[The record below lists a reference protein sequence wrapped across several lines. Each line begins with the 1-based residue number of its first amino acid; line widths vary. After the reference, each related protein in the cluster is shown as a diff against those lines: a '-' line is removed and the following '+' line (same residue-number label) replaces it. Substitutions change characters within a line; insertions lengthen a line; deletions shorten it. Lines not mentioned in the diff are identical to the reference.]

1 MDTTAID
8 ISGFKPRE
16 AFATGFD
23 DEVPYTFLDADT
35 IKNDSGELFRV
46 QGLSA
51 PEIMHQIPTG
61 GLTPPG
67 PGGYEYTKQIDG
79 LAKKMG
85 FTNVHRITHPDGSPM
100 MDATGKRQLVRITD
114 DQGRDFV
121 QMLSLHGINKLGQY
135 SSQSEID
142 AYRWGQTDKLEP
154 FQGFENENLN
164 DFEKAKR
171 VIDDVV
177 DSENYYGTQ
186 FKRVAEDERE
196 LAMLRGPRQPG
207 ESIQQYALRLQA
219 AQDYTGA
226 RVGTRDYRNRTIE
239 NKALHPWSESWDI
252 GWTGVIEGLYGA
264 AQMVG
269 EKTGINWVETLG
281 DKGIKRQHEY
291 LQRKPELKLNILKP
305 VLDNDGNVVS
315 NDWDVGGIGGFFEYM
330 GNMAA
335 IALPYMGVTA
345 GAAVLA
351 PITGGSSLAAAT
363 GIGALNVAGLSMT
376 VPVAMYAG
384 QTWNEMEG
392 DNKDAGLAVAA
403 GVTMAALDRL
413 GILGLM
419 GGTKGLSLL
428 SKSSRDKAVAA
439 YLQKYPTTN
448 GAPTTEA
455 IAKAKI
461 AEMSRLEA
469 AKLVGVATNIAKD
482 QLKFGN
488 IIKSFTARAARGF
501 GVESTTEVGQELT
514 GYMAAV
520 MGSDKPFD
528 TVELHNR
535 LVNAF
540 VAGGTLGA
548 GFAVPGSVY
557 DVGQWKNAEIQIRE
571 AEDKRLSDEGKWAQE
586 EKARTG
592 GVRSTHD
599 IADNIRKKVKNRVYK
614 PEDTTIH
621 QKADKHKKTR
631 KETDAWTKVKEA
643 MSSIP
648 MLYRGAV
655 RYLIGRYTS
664 NPHVRDLG
672 SLYNGFLHRINHGES
687 LEEFKQLQAAM
698 FRNMIKSPAML
709 SKDAKFSKV
718 NQLQLSKIVNA
729 FGQWVQGRDLSTV
742 DWDALPTDV
751 QGVNLREHA
760 DWLKEFMPSLN
771 KLGDAL
777 LYGQRDSRLFFKD
790 GSSTGK
796 RFDIRKLSNWM
807 LRYRSLNKA
816 AIEKNRNGFIKLLM
830 KDEFDAVDSNGNKI
844 VGFGS
849 YTRND
854 GQFIKQGMT
863 RDQATKLTNDIL
875 NNNDMV
881 DQDSIFQVGKGRHI
895 PASHKNRVLNLSDN
909 TDFNEFLEQ
918 DVFAN
923 VNNAIKS
930 ATRYIAYQKYIGDD
944 GEIINQMLDDAIAA
958 GLPEEDANY
967 IASGMLDYL
976 NAESGNYKR
985 IENQTVA
992 NVQRNILVWTA
1003 MAGLPMATISSI
1015 VEYMMTLRALT
1026 PEQINKTIKSSAKEF
1041 AQAMWT
1047 TIQDPRLQ
1055 STKSRVAKE
1064 ERQAKLQKLGFFDW
1078 DVGAAQTTGATEGT
1092 FASRYLLDKF
1102 FRIIGLQQWTD
1113 YTRNI
1118 RVAIADD
1125 FIMDHLNKINEQR
1138 KNNEAYTNEVQE
1150 SEEQLRN
1157 LGLDIDRLLEIAND
1171 PMLNNQGLPLFE
1183 TDMAQTIRDQ
1193 RAAAEGASPNALQQ
1207 ELDRMLSLAEWNFI
1221 NEAIALPGT
1230 ANRPLFYQNQHLALF
1245 TQFQGF
1251 ISAFTANHIPRMW
1264 GDYVKRGTP
1273 ALKYNA
1279 FAVMTMMVALGFVSQ
1294 YLKDLL
1300 KYGKP
1305 TPYLDKAEV
1314 LQRGIGASG
1323 LIGVAERP
1331 LNFFFPIYET
1341 SSSNMVEEIFQTI
1354 SGEAAALS
1362 NLSRAVTGAGE
1373 IVMGDIEQGVYKG
1386 LKTTPLVGPFNQMN
1400 RATARAVADVFQS

>member
-1 MDTTAID
+1 M
-8 ISGFKPRE
+8 
-16 AFATGFD
+16 
-23 DEVPYTFLDADT
+23 
-35 IKNDSGELFRV
+35 
-46 QGLSA
+46 
-51 PEIMHQIPTG
+51 
-61 GLTPPG
+61 
-67 PGGYEYTKQIDG
+67 
-79 LAKKMG
+79 
-85 FTNVHRITHPDGSPM
+85 
-100 MDATGKRQLVRITD
+100 
-114 DQGRDFV
+114 
-121 QMLSLHGINKLGQY
+121 
-135 SSQSEID
+135 
-142 AYRWGQTDKLEP
+142 
-154 FQGFENENLN
+154 
-164 DFEKAKR
+164 
-171 VIDDVV
+171 
-177 DSENYYGTQ
+177 
-186 FKRVAEDERE
+186 ED
-196 LAMLRGPRQPG
+196 
-207 ESIQQYALRLQA
+207 
-219 AQDYTGA
+219 
-226 RVGTRDYRNRTIE
+226 
-239 NKALHPWSESWDI
+239 
-252 GWTGVIEGLYGA
+252 
-264 AQMVG
+264 
-269 EKTGINWVETLG
+269 
-281 DKGIKRQHEY
+281 
-291 LQRKPELKLNILKP
+291 
-305 VLDNDGNVVS
+305 
-315 NDWDVGGIGGFFEYM
+315 
-330 GNMAA
+330 
-335 IALPYMGVTA
+335 
-345 GAAVLA
+345 
-351 PITGGSSLAAAT
+351 
-363 GIGALNVAGLSMT
+363 
-376 VPVAMYAG
+376 
-384 QTWNEMEG
+384 
-392 DNKDAGLAVAA
+392 
-403 GVTMAALDRL
+403 
-413 GILGLM
+413 
-419 GGTKGLSLL
+419 
-428 SKSSRDKAVAA
+428 
-439 YLQKYPTTN
+439 
-448 GAPTTEA
+448 
-455 IAKAKI
+455 
-461 AEMSRLEA
+461 
-469 AKLVGVATNIAKD
+469 
-482 QLKFGN
+482 
-488 IIKSFTARAARGF
+488 
-501 GVESTTEVGQELT
+501 
-514 GYMAAV
+514 
-520 MGSDKPFD
+520 
-528 TVELHNR
+528 
-535 LVNAF
+535 
-540 VAGGTLGA
+540 
-548 GFAVPGSVY
+548 
-557 DVGQWKNAEIQIRE
+557 AEIQIRE

-586 EKARTG
+586 EKARTK

-599 IADNIRKKVKNRVYK
+599 IADNIRKKIKKRTYK

-709 SKDAKFSKV
+709 SKDAKFSKI

-729 FGQWVQGRDLSTV
+729 FGQHFYKKDLSTI
-742 DWDALPTDV
+742 DWDNLPTV
-751 QGVNLREHA
+751 GGVDLSKHA
-760 DWLKEFMPSLN
+760 DWLREFMPSLN

-796 RFDIRKLSNWM
+796 KFDIKKLPNWM

-816 AIEKNRNGFIKLLM
+816 AIEKNKNGFIKLLM
-830 KDEFDAVDSNGNKI
+830 KDEFDAVDSDGNKI
-844 VGFGS
+844 FGFGS

-854 GQFIKQGMT
+854 GKFIKQGMT
-863 RDQATKLTNDIL
+863 RDQATNLANDIL
-875 NNNDMV
+875 NNNDMI

-895 PASHKNRVLNLSDN
+895 PASHKNRVLNLADN
-909 TDFNEFLEQ
+909 ADFNEFLEQ
-918 DVFAN
+918 DIFAN

-992 NVQRNILVWTA
+992 NVQKNILVWTA

-1026 PEQINKTIKSSAKEF
+1026 PEQINKTIKGSAKEF

-1138 KNNEAYTNEVQE
+1138 KNNEPYTNEVQE

-1171 PMLNNQGLPLFE
+1171 PMLNSGQSLQNLRKGI
-1183 TDMAQTIRDQ
+1183 DGAQLDLLQDTIN
-1193 RAAAEGASPNALQQ
+1193 PIQQ
-1207 ELDRMLSLAEWNFI
+1207 ELDRMLSLAEYNFI

>member
-16 AFATGFD
+16 AFATGFA

-35 IKNDSGELFRV
+35 IKNNSGELFRV

-61 GLTPPG
+61 GLTPAG

-85 FTNVHRITHPDGSPM
+85 FTNVHRITNPDGSPM

-114 DQGRDFV
+114 DEGRDFV

-142 AYRWGQTDKLEP
+142 AYKWGQVDKLDP
-154 FQGFENENLN
+154 FAGFKEENLN
-164 DFEKAKR
+164 EFEKAKR

-177 DSENYYGTQ
+177 DSENYYGNQ
-186 FKRVAEDERE
+186 FKNVARNEQE
-196 LAMLRGPRQPG
+196 LAQLRGPRQPG

-219 AQDYTGA
+219 AEDYTGA

-269 EKTGINWVETLG
+269 ERTGINWIETLG

-291 LQRKPELKLNILKP
+291 LKDKPELKLNILKP
-305 VLDNDGNVVS
+305 VLDNQGNVIA

-330 GNMAA
+330 GNMGA

-351 PITGGSSLAAAT
+351 PVTGGSSLAAAT

-392 DNKDAGLAVAA
+392 ENKSASLAVAA

-419 GGTKGLSLL
+419 GGAKGLSLL
-428 SKSSRDKAVAA
+428 SKEHREQAVKA
-439 YLQKYPTTN
+439 YLQKYPGSTAT
-448 GAPTTEA
+448 
-455 IAKAKI
+455 IAKEQIAK
-461 AEMSRLEA
+461 MSRLEA
-469 AKLVGVATNIAKD
+469 AKLVGVMATVAKD

-488 IIKSFTARAARGF
+488 IVKSFAARTGRGF
-501 GVESTTEVGQELT
+501 AVESTTEVGQELT

-535 LVNAF
+535 LINAL

-548 GFAVPGSVY
+548 GFAVPGSIY
-557 DVGQWKNAEIQIRE
+557 DVGQWKDAEVKMRE
-571 AEDKRLSDEGKWAQE
+571 AEDKRLSMEGKYAEE

-592 GVRSTHD
+592 GIRSTNY
-599 IADNIRKKVKNRVYK
+599 IADSYRKRAKNRTYAPEDKTIHEKGEAHRKK
-614 PEDTTIH
+614 
-621 QKADKHKKTR
+621 QKGTDVWTR
-631 KETDAWTKVKEA
+631 AKEA
-643 MSSIP
+643 MTSIP
-648 MLYRGAV
+648 MLYRGAN
-655 RYLIGRYTS
+655 RYLMERFIN
-664 NPHVRDLG
+664 NPHIRAGG
-672 SLYNGFLHRINHGES
+672 SLVNAWLHRIHSGGT
-687 LEEFKQLQAAM
+687 LEETKQLLAAKY
-698 FRNMIKSPAML
+698 RNMIKSPAML
-709 SKDAKFSKV
+709 SQDAKFSKI
-718 NQLQLSKIVNA
+718 NQLQLSTIINA
-729 FGQWVQGRDLSTV
+729 FGQWWQGKDLSTV
-742 DWDALPTDV
+742 DWNNLPDGTADAKDAANFTN
-751 QGVNLREHA
+751 GVNLKEHA
-760 DWLKEFMPSLN
+760 AWLRDFVPSMN
-771 KLGDAL
+771 TLGDGL
-777 LYGQRDSRLFFKD
+777 LSGQRDSRLFFED

-796 RFDIRKLSNWM
+796 KFEVNKLSNWM

-816 AIEKNRNGFIKLLM
+816 AIEKNKNAFIKLLM
-830 KDEFDAVDSNGNKI
+830 KDEFNAVDANGNKI

-849 YTRND
+849 YTRSD
-854 GQFIKQGMT
+854 GKFIKQGMT
-863 RDQATKLTNDIL
+863 RDQATNLANDIL

-895 PASHKNRVLNLSDN
+895 PKSHKNRILNLSDN
-909 TDFNEFLEQ
+909 KDFNEFLEQ

-923 VNNAIKS
+923 INNAIKS
-930 ATRYIAYQKYIGDD
+930 AVRYITYQKFIGDD
-944 GEIINQMLDDAIAA
+944 GEILNQMLDDAIAA
-958 GLPEEDANY
+958 GLSEDDANY
-967 IASGMLDYL
+967 VAAGLLDYL
-976 NAESGNYKR
+976 QAESGNYKR
-985 IENQTVA
+985 IENQTIA
-992 NVQRNILVWTA
+992 NIQKNILVWTA
-1003 MAGLPMATISSI
+1003 MAGLPMATISSM

-1026 PEQINKTIKSSAKEF
+1026 PEQINKTIKGSAKEF
-1041 AQAMWT
+1041 AQAMWST
-1047 TIQDPRLQ
+1047 MQDPRLQ
-1055 STKSRVAKE
+1055 STKTRVAKE

-1125 FIMDHLNKINEQR
+1125 FIMDHLNIIIEN
-1138 KNNEAYTNEVQE
+1138 KNKPTNESQE

-1157 LGLDIDRLLEIAND
+1157 LGINVGRLIEIATN
-1171 PMLNNQGLPLFE
+1171 PMLNSGQSLQNLREGI
-1183 TDMAQTIRDQ
+1183 DGAQLDLLQDTINPIQ
-1193 RAAAEGASPNALQQ
+1193 A
-1207 ELDRMLSLAEWNFI
+1207 ELDEMLSLAEYNFI

-1273 ALKYNA
+1273 AMKYNA
-1279 FAVMTMMVALGFVSQ
+1279 FAVMTTMVALGFVSQ

-1323 LIGVAERP
+1323 LLGVAERP

-1341 SSSNMVEEIFQTI
+1341 SSSNMVEAAFNMGT
-1354 SGEAAALS
+1354 GEAAALS
-1362 NLSRAVTGAGE
+1362 NISRAVQGAGD
-1373 IVMGDIEQGVYKG
+1373 IVMGDIESGVYSG
-1386 LKTTPLVGPFNQMN
+1386 LKTSPLVGPFNQMN
-1400 RATARAVADVFQS
+1400 RAAARAVADVFQS